1 MITGRF
7 GTLWPAGPAEEP
19 DALLVPLL
27 AYDGEGRRLGYGGGY
42 YDRTLSALRG
52 RALMGCGFAAQRV
65 ACVPVEA
72 HDIRLPAVL
81 TERGIE
87 RFEDQQ

>member
-1 MITGRF
+1 
-7 GTLWPAGPAEEP
+7 
-19 DALLVPLL
+19 
-27 AYDGEGRRLGYGGGY
+27 
-42 YDRTLSALRG
+42 
-52 RALMGCGFAAQRV
+52 MGCGFAAQRV